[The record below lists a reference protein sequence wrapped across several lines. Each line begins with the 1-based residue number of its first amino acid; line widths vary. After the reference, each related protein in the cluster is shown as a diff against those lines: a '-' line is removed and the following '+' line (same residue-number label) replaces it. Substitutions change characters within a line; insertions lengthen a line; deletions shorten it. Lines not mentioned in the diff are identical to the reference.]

1 MNIPIAL
8 EAEFS
13 IYNPILI
20 GLILFSISLTSTFFI
35 VKKTFKMDVLQTLK
49 YETKFLEKRGSIER
63 LYIRMRKAPNPF
75 TLYNIRRIF
84 GRKMHL
90 FSLLTALSFSA
101 SLLIFLYSFQDSFVY
116 SVDQKFNYVEQW
128 DCAANTWKYENESIM
143 DEIFKDI
150 HYIDEFEFGITDAV
164 LFSKESDKDFDETL
178 RIIAFEEESDLH
190 LLEVDEGKMLKK
202 NKDALISKN
211 LISKFDLKIGDNIY
225 VKTIGSDD
233 SDKLIITG
241 IVNDLTENTL
251 YTSIDKAQNILNET
265 NNINTIYF
273 MAIDIKKA
281 TNKVLDLPQIEQV
294 IKKEDIQ
301 EDIDIVMELAS
312 TMFLIFGII
321 FFFFGLLLLSIIFK
335 SIIN

>member
-1 MNIPIAL
+1 
-8 EAEFS
+8 
-13 IYNPILI
+13 
-20 GLILFSISLTSTFFI
+20 
-35 VKKTFKMDVLQTLK
+35 
-49 YETKFLEKRGSIER
+49 
-63 LYIRMRKAPNPF
+63 
-75 TLYNIRRIF
+75 
-84 GRKMHL
+84 
-90 FSLLTALSFSA
+90 
-101 SLLIFLYSFQDSFVY
+101 
-116 SVDQKFNYVEQW
+116 
-128 DCAANTWKYENESIM
+128 
-143 DEIFKDI
+143 
-150 HYIDEFEFGITDAV
+150 
-164 LFSKESDKDFDETL
+164 
-178 RIIAFEEESDLH
+178 
-190 LLEVDEGKMLKK
+190 MLKK

-233 SDKLIITG
+233 SDKLKVTG